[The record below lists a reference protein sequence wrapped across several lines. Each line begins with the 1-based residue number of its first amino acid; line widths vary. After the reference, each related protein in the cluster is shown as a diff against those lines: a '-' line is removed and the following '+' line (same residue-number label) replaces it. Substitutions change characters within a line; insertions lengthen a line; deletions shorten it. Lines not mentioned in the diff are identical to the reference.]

1 MTGWAGGYV
10 ADIEYQPGFYRD
22 QTPSHL
28 DLICQLEGVHA
39 PRETGKPFRYCELGC
54 GLGETAIVIAACH
67 PEAEVVG
74 YDFNPA
80 HIDYARG
87 LARSAGL
94 TNIRF
99 EEKSF
104 AEIAAQPATEGA
116 EFDYI
121 VLHGIWT
128 WVARERQLEILEI
141 LNTRL
146 RPGGL
151 AYVTYNSL
159 PSWSEN
165 VAFQRLL
172 LDLAATVPGRSDQ
185 RLHEALD
192 VLVDIQAAGAPIL
205 KKAQLDAV
213 LEKRQHDSAYLA
225 HEYLNENSRPIYH
238 ADLAKDLADAK
249 LAFVASAIPLDNF
262 PEIIFDAA
270 QRAVL
275 DRLPAH
281 LRITVGDYFYPH
293 LFRRDV
299 FIRGPRHMGRGPHA
313 RSLLDRPLVL
323 AVDAAD
329 IEFTTKTAQNF
340 ARFDSPF
347 YPFAV
352 RELDQARL
360 SLRELLARFDGAKAP
375 EAREILAFGLQ
386 TSQIL
391 IATADVDHARMVSIN
406 RALVLSALDNGRPN
420 AQIAVA
426 AIGSAVNLNIPA
438 MLTFLA
444 LTEGIDD
451 ADGISAFA
459 ADFLR
464 QSGAT
469 LRRSASTPP
478 AVGEM
483 GKELPEKTPAP
494 TSFAT
499 QVQEILRKD
508 LPAWRRLGAI

>member
-22 QTPSHL
+22 QTPNHL

-39 PRETGKPFRYCELGC
+39 PREPGRPFRYCELGC
-54 GLGETAIVIAACH
+54 GLGETAILIAACH

-80 HIDYARG
+80 HIDYART

-104 AEIAAQPATEGA
+104 AEIAAVPPADGA
-116 EFDYI
+116 QFDYI

-128 WVARERQLEILEI
+128 WVARERQLEILDI

-151 AYVTYNSL
+151 AYVTYNAL

-185 RLHEALD
+185 RLYEALD

-205 KKAQLDAV
+205 KKAHLDSV
-213 LEKRQHDSAYLA
+213 LVKRQHDSAYLA

-238 ADLAKDLADAK
+238 ADLATDLADAK
-249 LAFVASAIPLDNF
+249 LTFVASAIPLDNF

-275 DRLPAH
+275 DRLPAQ

-299 FIRGPRHMGRGPHA
+299 FIRGPRQMGRGPHA
-313 RSLLDRPLVL
+313 RSLLDRTLTL

-340 ARFDSPF
+340 AKFDSPF

-352 RELDQARL
+352 RELDQASL
-360 SLRELLARFDGAKAP
+360 SLRELLRRFDGAKAP

-391 IATADVDHARMVSIN
+391 TATAAVDRERIASIN
-406 RALVLSALDNGRPN
+406 RALILSALDNGRPN
-420 AQIAVA
+420 VPIAVGT
-426 AIGSAVNLNIPA
+426 IGSAMNLNIPA
-438 MLTFLA
+438 MLTYLA
-444 LTEGIDD
+444 LAEGIED
-451 ADGISAFA
+451 ADGIEAFA
-459 ADFLR
+459 ADFLKR
-464 QSGAT
+464 SGAT
-469 LRRSASTPP
+469 LRRSESVLASSQDTSTEPRDRAP
-478 AVGEM
+478 
-483 GKELPEKTPAP
+483 KP
-494 TSFAT
+494 TSFAS

-508 LPAWRRLGAI
+508 LPAWRRLGAV